1 MERDRVQRR
10 ENSSLIKTES
20 ADEIPVVHRLAIIY
34 LMLPV
39 VIWLVGWFE
48 WWFGVPA
55 AVLIALGLWQAL
67 RPARASLKWQAFSGA
82 LRSALR
88 PTTVVLLLI
97 ALAWVMTTAAG
108 GVFDVH
114 NSDWYRHRSIFLDLS
129 RGDWPT
135 EPSPNLRA
143 YLGAPLLLRHYLG
156 YFLVPGLIGNWFG
169 PAALNWA
176 VPLWTWSGVALAMFM
191 FTRCHRGWRV
201 FAAAA
206 ILIFFGGMDI
216 VRTLLFDGWGWINL
230 NIDIQGWPLF
240 ELGSY
245 HIESAGKRWGM
256 SIQYSSHTIGLLWT
270 PKHFLPGALFTLL
283 LFQLR
288 RQPRFLAVSGVVW
301 AAALF
306 WSVFVAIGL
315 LPFVAVLLLQN
326 GIRPFLRWQN
336 LVLALPLAG
345 LLTVYLSSGTG
356 DIERSW
362 IWDID
367 GSGWLTVVKVLLTEY
382 VFEFLHL
389 AVLLLLLRPTL
400 RWDPF
405 FVACLATLLFMPLYS
420 YGGNNDWV
428 MRGVIPAL
436 FLLSY
441 YCADVIADYSR
452 EKTWSRDYGY
462 LTSFGLL
469 IVALV
474 VGAVTP
480 LLDLTRANNYHDFN
494 VVRYEHLGEDYS
506 VLKSVEVSHPRNPYI
521 TFELPDWYLRLL
533 RIDAVDETA
542 ARGELI
548 VRSKYDVYLEGRN
561 LIYIRKPCL
570 EDEGGSRFFLH
581 VVPLDLTSLPE
592 GRTHDNFDF
601 YFTRKYAFQIGQTCL
616 AMRELPDSYE
626 IGHFATGKLNREQTG
641 HSWIAHYFGDA
652 YRSRLLTEAG
662 EPLIRSKYAVYL
674 HREMKTA
681 GTSKPERRRLLY
693 HKARCI
699 QEDTDARF
707 YLHVV
712 PANANDLPEGREEA
726 GFVALDFDFDEFGGW
741 QGGDCFVVRDLPE
754 YEILEIRT
762 GQSLAGRE
770 RLWEGRFTFGD

>member
-1 MERDRVQRR
+1 MNRANVQRR
-10 ENSSLIKTES
+10 ENSTLIKTET

-48 WWFGVPA
+48 WWLGVSA
-55 AVLIALGLWQAL
+55 AVLMALGLWQAL
-67 RPARASLKWQAFSGA
+67 RPARASLKWQVFSGA

-97 ALAWVMTTAAG
+97 ALVWVMTTAAG

-114 NSDWYRHRSIFLDLS
+114 NSDWYTHRSIFLDLS

-156 YFLVPGLIGNWFG
+156 YFLVPGLIGNWFE

-176 VPLWTWSGVALAMFM
+176 VPLWTWCGVALAMFM
-191 FTRCHRGWRV
+191 FTRGHRGWRV

-206 ILIFFGGMDI
+206 IFIFFGGMDI
-216 VRTLLFDGWGWINL
+216 VRTLFFDGWGWINL
-230 NIDIQGWPLF
+230 NIDIQGWPLI
-240 ELGSY
+240 ELGRN
-245 HIESAGKRWGM
+245 HIEWAGRRWGIL
-256 SIQYSSHTIGLLWT
+256 IQYSSHTIGLLWT

-301 AAALF
+301 AASLF

-315 LPFVAVLLLQN
+315 LPFVAVILLQN

-336 LVLALPLAG
+336 LVLALPLVG

-356 DIERSW
+356 DIEGSW
-362 IWDID
+362 IWDLD
-367 GSGWLTVVKVLLTEY
+367 GSGWLVAVKVLLTVY

-420 YGGNNDWV
+420 YGVNNDWV
-428 MRGVIPAL
+428 MRGVMPAL
-436 FLLSY
+436 VLLSHF
-441 YCADVIADYSR
+441 CADVIADYSR
-452 EKTWSRDYGY
+452 EKTWSRDYRY
-462 LTSFGLL
+462 LASFALL

-474 VGAVTP
+474 VGAITP
-480 LLDLTRANNYHDFN
+480 LMDLTRANNDHDFN
-494 VVRYEHLGEDYS
+494 VVRNEHLGEDYS
-506 VLKSVEVSHPRNPYI
+506 VLNIVELPHPRTHFI
-521 TFELPDWYLRLL
+521 SSEHPDWYLRLL
-533 RIDAVDETA
+533 RIDAVDETV

-548 VRSKYDVYLEGRN
+548 VRSKYDVYLEDRN
-561 LIYIRKPCL
+561 LIYVRKLCL

-581 VVPLDLTSLPE
+581 VVPLALASLPE

-601 YFTRKYAFQIGQTCL
+601 NFTRKHAFQIGQTCL
-616 AMRELPDSYE
+616 AVRELPDSYE
-626 IGHFATGKLNREQTG
+626 IGHIETGQLNSERTS
-641 HSWIAHYFGDA
+641 HSWIAHYYSPPFRD
-652 YRSRLLTEAG
+652 RLLTEAG
-662 EPLIRSKYAVYL
+662 EPIIRSFYEVYL
-674 HREMKTA
+674 HREQA
-681 GTSKPERRRLLY
+681 RESSGEPDRIRLLY
-693 HKARCI
+693 FKPACS
-699 QEDTDARF
+699 QDDNGTRF
-707 YLHVV
+707 FMHVI
-712 PANANDLPEGREEA
+712 PRSAEDLPEHRKEA
-726 GFVALDFDFDEFGGW
+726 GYEELDFALEDFGGRY
-741 QGGDCFVVRDLPE
+741 GGDCFAVRDLPE
-754 YEILEIRT
+754 YDILEIRT
-762 GQSLAGRE
+762 GQTTGENSNSWQGS
-770 RLWEGRFTFGD
+770 FTLGN